1 MTATAVMKLTAAKA
15 KRMSNIDRNHS
26 ILLRLPSLVSRLVH
40 IMSVASPLEHG
51 HGHGHGHGGHA
62 HGDGAAGAGAGAD
75 APEAAGGMPPGVMML
90 DLLVGGDMA
99 GRRAPAVA
107 ANDPSHAPYDASL
120 HRRAVA
126 AAGDGS
132 GSSGDDSD
140 DVMSDYDG
148 AGGDYDGA
156 GGDMWLDDDGYA
168 HGGPPPMGDEDEPP
182 GMGPGGMWAGMGGG
196 LDDSAGLPM
205 HGLPPGAAVAA
216 TLPVSADQLQML
228 QSLPREMVTQLLMS
242 LMQDQQGRGGAMGG
256 GIPPP
261 APVGIMP
268 PRDGLGWGT
277 CRCLRRAAGW
287 PCSCDVV
294 SSYVAVCVAV
304 WLCGCVCMRC
314 LFRCIA
320 FHGRRSDLPTGAS
333 NTDPITAHPSC
344 CHQPGG
350 YVSRERCTV
359 PVHAH
364 VWRLAWLHAA
374 THTGTRASVRAV
386 ATNHTCLAALMFV
399 WCSLCGVHV
408 PYRAAPAP
416 APAPAPAA
424 AAAAAAKEALTA
436 GALAGATCFDDD
448 DSAPSHTVLVPMS
461 FAAVVDDDRLVFAR
475 EQAVMDRYVQL
486 WLWLREDGGD

>member
-1 MTATAVMKLTAAKA
+1 
-15 KRMSNIDRNHS
+15 MSNIDRNHS

-196 LDDSAGLPM
+196 LDDTGLPM

-277 CRCLRRAAGW
+277 CRCLRRAAGC
-287 PCSCDVV
+287 PCSYDVV
-294 SSYVAVCVAV
+294 SSCGCVCGCVAV
-304 WLCGCVCMRC
+304 WLC
-314 LFRCIA
+314 
-320 FHGRRSDLPTGAS
+320 
-333 NTDPITAHPSC
+333 
-344 CHQPGG
+344 
-350 YVSRERCTV
+350 
-359 PVHAH
+359 VHALLVQMH
-364 VWRLAWLHAA
+364 
-374 THTGTRASVRAV
+374 
-386 ATNHTCLAALMFV
+386 CLPR
-399 WCSLCGVHV
+399 SQ
-408 PYRAAPAP
+408 
-416 APAPAPAA
+416 
-424 AAAAAAKEALTA
+424 E
-436 GALAGATCFDDD
+436 
-448 DSAPSHTVLVPMS
+448 
-461 FAAVVDDDRLVFAR
+461 
-475 EQAVMDRYVQL
+475 
-486 WLWLREDGGD
+486 

>member
-62 HGDGAAGAGAGAD
+62 HGGGAAAGAGAGAD

-277 CRCLRRAAGW
+277 CRCLRRAAGC
-287 PCSCDVV
+287 PCSYDVV
-294 SSYVAVCVAV
+294 SSCGCVCGCVAV
-304 WLCGCVCMRC
+304 WLC
-314 LFRCIA
+314 
-320 FHGRRSDLPTGAS
+320 
-333 NTDPITAHPSC
+333 
-344 CHQPGG
+344 
-350 YVSRERCTV
+350 
-359 PVHAH
+359 VHALLVQMH
-364 VWRLAWLHAA
+364 
-374 THTGTRASVRAV
+374 
-386 ATNHTCLAALMFV
+386 CLPR
-399 WCSLCGVHV
+399 SQ
-408 PYRAAPAP
+408 
-416 APAPAPAA
+416 
-424 AAAAAAKEALTA
+424 E
-436 GALAGATCFDDD
+436 
-448 DSAPSHTVLVPMS
+448 
-461 FAAVVDDDRLVFAR
+461 
-475 EQAVMDRYVQL
+475 
-486 WLWLREDGGD
+486 